1 MANNVTNQY
10 GFDLSLGSDY
20 WNQSS
25 NNSNTW
31 NTDWDNVGDYSWMSG
46 SNNNSQDNDNSG
58 INWKKAI
65 EAVDK
70 SMARKKYQEEGKE
83 QTVKFG
89 KPFGSSGFQLG
100 QDSYVYT
107 PQQQAPFT
115 IAGQQSSGGGLGS
128 TIGNLIGIGGTALGV
143 FGPLGPA
150 AGAVAGKAVD
160 QIFG

>member
-25 NNSNTW
+25 NNSNIW
-31 NTDWDNVGDYSWMSG
+31 NTDWDTTGDYSWMPG
-46 SNNNSQDNDNSG
+46 SNNNSQDNNSG
-58 INWKKAI
+58 IDWKKAI

-70 SMARKKYQEEGKE
+70 SIARKKYQEEGKE
-83 QTVKFG
+83 PTVKFG
-89 KPFGSSGFQLG
+89 KPIGFSGFQLG

-115 IAGQQSSGGGLGS
+115 VAGQKSSGGGLGS
-128 TIGNLIGIGGTALGV
+128 GIGA
-143 FGPLGPA
+143 A
-150 AGAVAGKAVD
+150 AGFAAGMLIPGA
-160 QIFG
+160 QPLTEGLMTLGSRIGGSIG